1 MDARRRHKDR
11 AEQRT
16 RDGSFVFVMGVVEQ
30 ELGSAGKRIGV
41 GALWPTHII
50 VTAREIHGWQG
61 GRRISL
67 LVEPNDVELER
78 LRLLEAAPHELVHG
92 EYLLAGERNTR
103 ESVSTGERDVREN
116 VSACEREG

>member
-1 MDARRRHKDR
+1 MDART
-11 AEQRT
+11 RT
-16 RDGSFVFVMGVVEQ
+16 WPCRVLVKLRVRDGGGQ
-30 ELGSAGKRIGV
+30 TRAGFGGIGV
-41 GALWPTHII
+41 GALWPTHIT
-50 VTAREIHGWQG
+50 VA
-61 GRRISL
+61 ISL
-67 LVEPNDVELER
+67 LVEPIDVELER